1 MLWEGRGVS
10 AGKDEPGKVVWT
22 PVTFAPCLW
31 QLIMHILGLYPSRH
45 WGHTVNSLSFCPRG
59 AHICGFGNIL
69 FPIWSF
75 MRLWIRESCPP
86 LVRVGAGK

>member
-31 QLIMHILGLYPSRH
+31 QLIMHILGACTLL
-45 WGHTVNSLSFCPRG
+45 GTG
-59 AHICGFGNIL
+59 GTQ
-69 FPIWSF
+69 
-75 MRLWIRESCPP
+75 
-86 LVRVGAGK
+86 